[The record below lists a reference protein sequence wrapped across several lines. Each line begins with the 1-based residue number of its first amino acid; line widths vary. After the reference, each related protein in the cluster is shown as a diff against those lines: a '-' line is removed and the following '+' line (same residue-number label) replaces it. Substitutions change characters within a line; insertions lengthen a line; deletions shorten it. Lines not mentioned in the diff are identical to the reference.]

1 MKPFSCPSARLL
13 GHAILL
19 ALVTALAGCGLA
31 TRPATVKQTYLLD
44 PRPPAKAPAPA
55 HQASLKVG
63 SIAVGTSFRGRSFV
77 YREDELRY
85 ESDFYNEF
93 FVSPAAMFTADVGN
107 ALAAAGVFR
116 EVLPASANALGD
128 FVLEGLVGE
137 LYGDYRDAAKPAAV
151 MSAKFFLIDNRGVS
165 GVPVWQTEL
174 QQRVPMTSRS
184 SDALAAA
191 YTKAWTAM
199 LADLARDLAAAKLPR

>member
-1 MKPFSCPSARLL
+1 MKPFTSPGPLRRAL
-13 GHAILL
+13 LL
-19 ALVTALAGCGLA
+19 ALMVSLAGCGLA

-44 PRPPAKAPAPA
+44 PRPPAKATAPA

-63 SIAVGTSFRGRSFV
+63 SIAVGTSYRGRSFV
-77 YREDELRY
+77 YREDDLRY

-93 FVSPAAMFTADVGN
+93 FVSPSAMFTSDAAN
-107 ALAAAGVFR
+107 ALAAAGIFR

-151 MSAKFFLIDNRGVS
+151 MSAKFFLIDNRGLG
-165 GVPVWQTEL
+165 GVPIWQTEL
-174 QQRVPMTSRS
+174 QQRVAMTSRS
-184 SDALAAA
+184 PDALAAA

-199 LADLARDLAAAKLPR
+199 LADLARELASAKLPR

>member
-13 GHAILL
+13 RHALLL
-19 ALVTALAGCGLA
+19 ALVVALAGCGLA
-31 TRPATVKQTYLLD
+31 TRPAPVKQTYLLD
-44 PRPPAKAPAPA
+44 PRPPAKAAAPA
-55 HQASLKVG
+55 HQATLKVG
-63 SIAVGTSFRGRSFV
+63 SIGVGTAYRGRSFV
-77 YREDELRY
+77 YREDDLRY

-93 FVSPAAMFTADVGN
+93 FVSPSAMFTADVGN
-107 ALAAAGVFR
+107 ALAAAGIFR

-128 FVLEGLVGE
+128 FVVEGLVSE

-151 MSAKFFLIDNRGVS
+151 MSAKFFLIDNRGVN
-165 GVPVWQTEL
+165 GVPIWQTEL

-184 SDALAAA
+184 PDALAAA

-199 LADLARDLAAAKLPR
+199 LADLARELAAVKLPR